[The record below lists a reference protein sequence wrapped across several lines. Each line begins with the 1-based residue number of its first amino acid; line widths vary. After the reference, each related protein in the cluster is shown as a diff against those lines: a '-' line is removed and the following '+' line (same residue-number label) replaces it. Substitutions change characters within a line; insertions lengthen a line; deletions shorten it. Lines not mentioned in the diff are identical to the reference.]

1 MEREI
6 EALAHNFMC
15 KVLDSYTAV
24 GYDVPWADYLDKV
37 LEITNKTIQ
46 EWKKE
51 EIEQRN
57 LLDFFVQFFFD
68 LGIDMCRDMWYN
80 RGVVERAGDGGRGP
94 ISRPGKHM
102 QIFLCIQR
110 HMAKFLCIP

>member
-24 GYDVPWADYLDKV
+24 GYDISWADYLDKV

-51 EIEQRN
+51 EIE
-57 LLDFFVQFFFD
+57 
-68 LGIDMCRDMWYN
+68 
-80 RGVVERAGDGGRGP
+80 
-94 ISRPGKHM
+94 
-102 QIFLCIQR
+102 
-110 HMAKFLCIP
+110 

>member
-6 EALAHNFMC
+6 KALAHNFMC

-24 GYDVPWADYLDKV
+24 GYNVPWVEYLDKV
-37 LEITNKTIQ
+37 LKITNETIQ

-57 LLDFFVQFFFD
+57 LLDFFVE
-68 LGIDMCRDMWYN
+68 ITY
-80 RGVVERAGDGGRGP
+80 
-94 ISRPGKHM
+94 
-102 QIFLCIQR
+102 
-110 HMAKFLCIP
+110 

>member
-1 MEREI
+1 MMIISMMIGKERGIKMEREI

-24 GYDVPWADYLDKV
+24 GYDVPWTDYLDKV

-51 EIEQRN
+51 EIE
-57 LLDFFVQFFFD
+57 
-68 LGIDMCRDMWYN
+68 
-80 RGVVERAGDGGRGP
+80 
-94 ISRPGKHM
+94 
-102 QIFLCIQR
+102 
-110 HMAKFLCIP
+110 